1 MLKHFRNGLIVVFL
15 ILATV
20 GCSRESGSSTE
31 RIQLPFEVIRA
42 DLDIEIPSGTE
53 GRFAGDGEWP
63 PRMIFDPPVHP
74 LGHVRS
80 LQIDDMDVE
89 LRSSELTDGMLAT
102 RDFGEIEFIL
112 LGPGQIEARAT
123 RKQIVKIEKWISAGG
138 R

>member
-1 MLKHFRNGLIVVFL
+1 MLKHFRNGLIVVSL

-20 GCSRESGSSTE
+20 GCSNEWGSSSE
-31 RIQLPFEVIRA
+31 RIKLPFEVLRA
-42 DLDIEIPSGTE
+42 DFDIEIPSGTE
-53 GRFAGDGEWP
+53 GRFAGEGEWP

-80 LQIDDMDVE
+80 LQIEERDVA
-89 LRSSELTDGMLAT
+89 LRSTELTNGMLAT

-123 RKQIVKIEKWISAGG
+123 RKQIVKIEKWISAGS

>member
-1 MLKHFRNGLIVVFL
+1 MLKHFRNVLIVVSL
-15 ILATV
+15 VLATV

-31 RIQLPFEVIRA
+31 RIKLPFEVIRA

-53 GRFAGDGEWP
+53 GRFTGDGEWP

-80 LQIDDMDVE
+80 LQIENRDVA
-89 LRSSELTDGMLAT
+89 LRSTELTDGMLAT

-123 RKQIVKIEKWISAGG
+123 RKQIGKIEKWISAGSG
-138 R
+138 